1 MPAGCKPGSV
11 LVSHLSR
18 LAVAGK
24 LERFND
30 SSGGPPIFGLSP
42 CSRQGLPLPCVTV
55 RNCGPLP
62 QSLAVKP
69 LKIALTKRSG
79 HSFHHFLAS
88 GNETGCVVS
97 VALSL
102 GLLPVAV
109 SNCLCPML
117 PGLSSRANARA
128 TDHQPAPL
136 DYTLFSSSRTRL
148 SSASANLFSALRTC
162 MNLMDLK
169 FGIIS

>member
-1 MPAGCKPGSV
+1 MN
-11 LVSHLSR
+11 R
-18 LAVAGK
+18 FLAADRVY
-24 LERFND
+24 LFRT
-30 SSGGPPIFGLSP
+30 SP
-42 CSRQGLPLPCVTV
+42 HGTV
-55 RNCGPLP
+55 GFYLNLGEDRRDYPDL
-62 QSLAVKP
+62 
-69 LKIALTKRSG
+69 RSD
-79 HSFHHFLAS
+79 HSFHHFLVS